1 MSFTTDILMQGL
13 SRRIKYRNYIRII
26 RDLRTTKRWIFLRV
40 QTGQNKMDE
49 PKNRKIETDRRNI
62 YIVRNLINGAIV
74 FILAVF
80 CYEVE
85 YPDRLYLSLVSSLLK
100 RSSNSTRVFLL
111 VVYFW
116 SFEPFSQILMDRSFD
131 LNIFEDKTMNS
142 DLQNWSIDSHG
153 KSTSRSAWNA

>member
-1 MSFTTDILMQGL
+1 MQGL
-13 SRRIKYRNYIRII
+13 SRRIKYRNCIRII

-85 YPDRLYLSLVSSLLK
+85 YPDRLYLSLVSSLLTPICELWTK
-100 RSSNSTRVFLL
+100 NPQTGNMVERHLWTKNPHKF
-111 VVYFW
+111 F
-116 SFEPFSQILMDRSFD
+116 
-131 LNIFEDKTMNS
+131 
-142 DLQNWSIDSHG
+142 
-153 KSTSRSAWNA
+153 

>member
-1 MSFTTDILMQGL
+1 MQGL

-26 RDLRTTKRWIFLRV
+26 RDLRTTKRWILLRV

-85 YPDRLYLSLVSSLLK
+85 YPDRFHLPNVSGSK
-100 RSSNSTRVFLL
+100 AAKIIYISNL
-111 VVYFW
+111 
-116 SFEPFSQILMDRSFD
+116 
-131 LNIFEDKTMNS
+131 
-142 DLQNWSIDSHG
+142 
-153 KSTSRSAWNA
+153 

>member
-1 MSFTTDILMQGL
+1 M
-13 SRRIKYRNYIRII
+13 RR
-26 RDLRTTKRWIFLRV
+26 IFLRV
-40 QTGQNKMDE
+40 QTGQNKMNE

-116 SFEPFSQILMDRSFD
+116 SFSQILMDRSFD

-142 DLQNWSIDSHG
+142 DFQN
-153 KSTSRSAWNA
+153 